1 MLTLFPGLP
10 QAKQSCILKSYF
22 EKGPAPL
29 LSTNERQN
37 RTTHIKIQT
46 PTKKK
51 DKKTTTTNKQQ
62 QQQQQ
67 QHNNNQMHARSPLQ
81 ISDL

>member
-1 MLTLFPGLP
+1 MLTLITGLP

-46 PTKKK
+46 PFPTPQKPKT
-51 DKKTTTTNKQQ
+51 TTTTNKQQ
-62 QQQQQ
+62 QQQ
-67 QHNNNQMHARSPLQ
+67 HSNNQMHARSPLQ